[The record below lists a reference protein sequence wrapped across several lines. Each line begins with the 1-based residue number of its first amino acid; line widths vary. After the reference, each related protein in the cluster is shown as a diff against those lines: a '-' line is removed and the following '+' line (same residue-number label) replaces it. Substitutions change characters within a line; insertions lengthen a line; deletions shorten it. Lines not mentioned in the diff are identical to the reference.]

1 MARILVVDDDEQI
14 RIMLEIVLSRD
25 SHEVVTAENGAVA
38 SARQSQRPADVVIM
52 DIIMPEKEGFETI
65 IEFRRDYPETKI
77 IAISGGGRLGS
88 DQYLKL
94 ARTMVAH
101 FIFEKPLSIM
111 QLREAVD
118 RLVAPDPAFE
128 KG

>member
-38 SARQSQRPADVVIM
+38 SARQSERPADVVIM

-65 IEFRRDYPETKI
+65 IEFRRNYPETKI
-77 IAISGGGRLGS
+77 IAISGGGRLGP
-88 DQYLKL
+88 DQYLRL
-94 ARTMVAH
+94 AKTMGAE
-101 FIFEKPLSIM
+101 FIFEKPLLLA
-111 QLREAVD
+111 QLREAIHV
-118 RLVAPDPAFE
+118 LVPAGPAFV
-128 KG
+128 KK